1 MAPQHPS
8 PRRPQRDRPFDER
21 TGREAADFAVHQAG
35 DGHPPGHAEHEDH
48 EARAGAP
55 QGGEQQQHHDAGEG
69 EREVGEA
76 QQGDADRAAAI
87 PRHRP
92 DRRADG
98 EGQQHREEPNAQRDA
113 RAIDQ
118 PGPYVPPEPVGA
130 QEVERVVQVRR
141 ERWQEA
147 RRDDVALDIGTSRRY
162 ERCADGRQE
171 HRSQDGE
178 PECPAAVAQ

>member
-1 MAPQHPS
+1 M
-8 PRRPQRDRPFDER
+8 
-21 TGREAADFAVHQAG
+21 HQAG

-130 QEVERVVQVRR
+130 QEVERVVR
-141 ERWQEA
+141 EMDMLGMRTGFA
-147 RRDDVALDIGTSRRY
+147 RFVHRLTQGSPGVVSLVLQAVKARLQINPADLDLRTG
-162 ERCADGRQE
+162 
-171 HRSQDGE
+171 
-178 PECPAAVAQ
+178 